1 MKKDYY
7 QILGVPK
14 NASAEEIKK
23 AYRKLAMQYHPD
35 RNPGREEWAN
45 QKFKEIN
52 EAYSV
57 LGNEE
62 KRKQY
67 DMYGT
72 TGNFQDIFSSADTRS
87 TFEDLIRDFMGA
99 GLNTD
104 FMDNIFG
111 NIFKNKGVNFKVY
124 TMGLGKN
131 GFGTIDL
138 SDLFGN
144 KTEKRSTR
152 DVTYEI
158 TITREQAE
166 KGLEKDLKR
175 NGKKLRVKIPPG
187 TKDKTRIRLRNARKI
202 TDGVPGDIYIRV
214 LVK

>member
-7 QILGVPK
+7 QILGVHK
-14 NASAEEIKK
+14 NASTEEIKK

-35 RNPGREEWAN
+35 RNPGKEEWAN

-72 TGNFQDIFSSADTRS
+72 TGSFQDIFSSADTRS
-87 TFEDLIRDFMGA
+87 TFEDLLRDFMGA

-104 FMDNIFG
+104 FIDGIFG
-111 NIFKNKGVNFKVY
+111 DLFKNKGVNFKVY

-131 GFGTIDL
+131 GFSTIDL
-138 SDLFGN
+138 SDLFGG
-144 KTEKRSTR
+144 KTGKHSTR

-187 TKDKTRIRLRNARKI
+187 TKDRTRIRLRNARTI

-214 LVK
+214 IVK